1 MRWVEKLEIYERN
14 RPERLTPFDSI
25 SIKTVSALLSEDGKV
40 LLRDNGDRFC
50 LFHDLGIPLIY
61 HGALLQK
68 IASVAAS
75 ARGSRMPIFVDLLR
89 LVKRAI
95 KIPMTIHDVVISFN
109 DEYEVVSVT
118 IVLDPIEAYEPKP
131 IPAAESSI
139 MGRTQVMRL
148 EESLYVGNSHDNE
161 PTTTSY
167 EQISLHR
174 KSVWLP
180 KHEVLLQG
188 NGDRLSSSLC
198 DFDIPVEN
206 HDPVLQEIASVA
218 GSAGTSRMP
227 IVVILLRMVKLVMEE
242 IIDDD
247 DEDEDS
253 NEEEEDEEVAR
264 NKSRL
269 SLVPIPNAA

>member
-109 DEYEVVSVT
+109 DEYEVVKFQIGSKVT
-118 IVLDPIEAYEPKP
+118 
-131 IPAAESSI
+131 
-139 MGRTQVMRL
+139 
-148 EESLYVGNSHDNE
+148 
-161 PTTTSY
+161 
-167 EQISLHR
+167 
-174 KSVWLP
+174 
-180 KHEVLLQG
+180 
-188 NGDRLSSSLC
+188 
-198 DFDIPVEN
+198 
-206 HDPVLQEIASVA
+206 
-218 GSAGTSRMP
+218 RMP
-227 IVVILLRMVKLVMEE
+227 CSHIYHEKCIFKWLKTSHNELLLKFV
-242 IIDDD
+242 
-247 DEDEDS
+247 
-253 NEEEEDEEVAR
+253 
-264 NKSRL
+264 
-269 SLVPIPNAA
+269 SLVISRHYEKFCTKILKS